1 MFARTTD
8 AAGDE
13 MTMKKKILIAG
24 AGLGGLTAALALI
37 RRGHEVHVFEQARE
51 LGEVGAGLQLSANA
65 TRIFAE
71 LGVAQALR
79 ERASEPAGKEVR
91 LWNTGQTWKL
101 FDLGA
106 ESIAQYGHPYYTMYR
121 PDLHQVLV
129 DAVTAAQPGAIVL
142 GARCEGFEATEGSVT
157 LRLADGR
164 RVSGDVLVGADGVH
178 SRIRAQ
184 LFGGD
189 APAFSGCLAWRGVI
203 PAQRLPQRLR
213 RPVATNWIGP
223 GGHVIHYPLRRGELV
238 NFVGIVERGDWTQE
252 SWTTAG
258 TVAECAGD
266 FAGWHEDVQTLI
278 QSIETPYKWALMQR
292 EPMAR
297 WSVGRVTLLGDACH
311 PTLPFL
317 AQGAAMAI
325 EDGAMLARC
334 IDAGTEDVAQA
345 LSGYERARTERT
357 SRIVRGSSE
366 NARRFHN
373 PALASVEGAVAYV
386 DREWSEPKIRER
398 YHWLFDYKVDE
409 VPLPAL

>member
-1 MFARTTD
+1 
-8 AAGDE
+8 
-13 MTMKKKILIAG
+13 MKQKILIAG

-37 RRGHEVHVFEQARE
+37 RRGHEVHVFEQAQA

-65 TRIFAE
+65 TRIFAD

-129 DAVTAAQPGAIVL
+129 DAVTSAQPGAIVL
-142 GARCEGFEATEGSVT
+142 GARCEGFESTSTGTSTGVA
-157 LRLADGR
+157 LQLAGGR
-164 RVSGDVLVGADGVH
+164 RIEGDLLVGADGVH

-203 PAQRLPQRLR
+203 PAQRLPERLR

-278 QSIETPYKWALMQR
+278 RSIETPYKWALMQR
-292 EPMAR
+292 EPMNR

-334 IDAGTEDVAQA
+334 IDAGAADVERA
-345 LSGYERARTERT
+345 LVRYEQARTERT

-373 PALASVEGAVAYV
+373 PALASAEGAVAYV
-386 DREWSEPKIRER
+386 DKEWSEARIRER
-398 YHWLFDYKVDE
+398 YDWLFDYKVDQ
-409 VPLPAL
+409 VALPAA